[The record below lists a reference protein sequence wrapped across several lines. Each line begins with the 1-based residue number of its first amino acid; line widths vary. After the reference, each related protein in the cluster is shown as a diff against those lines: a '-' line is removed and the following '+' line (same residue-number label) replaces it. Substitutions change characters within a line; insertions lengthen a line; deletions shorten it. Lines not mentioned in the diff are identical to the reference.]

1 MDSKKE
7 IQHVYLVGAKSLGA
21 YGGYETFVYKLTE
34 YHQNKENIKYHV
46 ACKANGDGCMDETKF
61 DGVTKINDHEFEF
74 HNAHCFKIDVPQIG
88 PAQAIYYDVAAL
100 KACCEHIKENHI
112 PHPIVYIM
120 ACRIGPFAGHF
131 YREIHKLGGTVF
143 LNPDGHEWMRAKWS
157 APIRKYWKISEQMMV
172 KYCDLTIC
180 DSVNTRVYLMP
191 VYEAAKR
198 SHSIGEYLNSSF
210 HAFTW
215 TTDYVKDMEPLF
227 PLLVLIVTKITGSLY
242 CVQTILELCVI
253 LPLYVAVRKDKNTSL
268 GMAMFVFCMAF
279 YNPSMNMMRQS
290 IAMSLGVLGFEYWKN
305 AEKKNAFICVIIAF
319 LFHTSSLLI
328 LLIYLLYDYIVK
340 GTTLSITGNNVSKRN
355 ETPRMLISMGIGFV
369 VMIMMSAIVSALSAV
384 GFGEYVSYVT
394 GKLVFMPNQLLIR
407 IPQIILIIWSYRYL
421 RKDGED
427 ISFFLV
433 MEVYAV
439 LFSQFTSV
447 SGYGGRIA
455 LYFAIFEV
463 LVISQAMSALK
474 PRKSGII
481 IRPLIIGYYM
491 FYWWY
496 YFVFVGAHQTVPYIF
511 MR

>member
-1 MDSKKE
+1 M
-7 IQHVYLVGAKSLGA
+7 
-21 YGGYETFVYKLTE
+21 
-34 YHQNKENIKYHV
+34 
-46 ACKANGDGCMDETKF
+46 
-61 DGVTKINDHEFEF
+61 
-74 HNAHCFKIDVPQIG
+74 
-88 PAQAIYYDVAAL
+88 
-100 KACCEHIKENHI
+100 
-112 PHPIVYIM
+112 
-120 ACRIGPFAGHF
+120 
-131 YREIHKLGGTVF
+131 
-143 LNPDGHEWMRAKWS
+143 
-157 APIRKYWKISEQMMV
+157 
-172 KYCDLTIC
+172 
-180 DSVNTRVYLMP
+180 
-191 VYEAAKR
+191 
-198 SHSIGEYLNSSF
+198 
-210 HAFTW
+210 
-215 TTDYVKDMEPLF
+215 
-227 PLLVLIVTKITGSLY
+227 
-242 CVQTILELCVI
+242 
-253 LPLYVAVRKDKNTSL
+253 
-268 GMAMFVFCMAF
+268 
-279 YNPSMNMMRQS
+279 
-290 IAMSLGVLGFEYWKN
+290 
-305 AEKKNAFICVIIAF
+305 
-319 LFHTSSLLI
+319 
-328 LLIYLLYDYIVK
+328 
-340 GTTLSITGNNVSKRN
+340 
-355 ETPRMLISMGIGFV
+355 
-369 VMIMMSAIVSALSAV
+369 MIMMSAIVSALSAV

>member
-1 MDSKKE
+1 MDQHLSIEKTG
-7 IQHVYLVGAKSLGA
+7 IQGLYVVNPASYKSDEDLIVET
-21 YGGYETFVYKLTE
+21 YNSQELLKNSLNMTFVQENQSMSVKGVLRGLHVQKNFPQGKL
-34 YHQNKENIKYHV
+34 V
-46 ACKANGDGCMDETKF
+46 RVVRG
-61 DGVTKINDHEFEF
+61 KI
-74 HNAHCFKIDVPQIG
+74 
-88 PAQAIYYDVAAL
+88 YDVAVDTRTTSSTYGDWYGVELSADNKKQFYIPEGFAHGFYVISDIAEVCFKVSDYWHPNDEIGIPWNDPEL
-100 KACCEHIKENHI
+100 KINW
-112 PHPIVYIM
+112 P
-120 ACRIGPFAGHF
+120 
-131 YREIHKLGGTVF
+131 
-143 LNPDGHEWMRAKWS
+143 
-157 APIRKYWKISEQMMV
+157 
-172 KYCDLTIC
+172 
-180 DSVNTRVYLMP
+180 
-191 VYEAAKR
+191 
-198 SHSIGEYLNSSF
+198 IGEYLNSSF

>member
-1 MDSKKE
+1 MTENKIVRDKMPLVSVVVPIYNVELYLKECVDSILSQTYKNIEVILVDDESPDLCGKICDDYAAMDGRIKVVHKKN
-7 IQHVYLVGAKSLGA
+7 
-21 YGGYETFVYKLTE
+21 GGLSDARNAGMKVATGDLITFVDSDDYISKDFVKILFE
-34 YHQNKENIKYHV
+34 AMSENNSDI
-46 ACKANGDGCMDETKF
+46 AIANM
-61 DGVTKINDHEFEF
+61 
-74 HNAHCFKIDVPQIG
+74 
-88 PAQAIYYDVAAL
+88 
-100 KACCEHIKENHI
+100 
-112 PHPIVYIM
+112 
-120 ACRIGPFAGHF
+120 
-131 YREIHKLGGTVF
+131 
-143 LNPDGHEWMRAKWS
+143 
-157 APIRKYWKISEQMMV
+157 
-172 KYCDLTIC
+172 
-180 DSVNTRVYLMP
+180 
-191 VYEAAKR
+191 KR
-198 SHSIGEYLNSSF
+198 TSRR
-210 HAFTW
+210 
-215 TTDYVKDMEPLF
+215 D
-227 PLLVLIVTKITGSLY
+227 
-242 CVQTILELCVI
+242 
-253 LPLYVAVRKDKNTSL
+253 DKNTVIDWKVSSYKNEDALIRMLYGTPFGTSACGKLFKRSL
-268 GMAMFVFCMAF
+268 FTGVEFPYGKFSEDLFTIYKTILKSENVTYVGFDGYF
-279 YNPSMNMMRQS
+279 YYYRDEGSIVVSGYKEKHLEALDAIDDIVRAVKGKTQFDNALSTQYINVVYDIAARNPQLSEFQ
-290 IAMSLGVLGFEYWKN
+290 N

-496 YFVFVGAHQTVPYIF
+496 YFAFVGAHQTVPYIF